1 MAKGEPLL
9 KDLYIQNEYRV
20 VGPSLSMPAAAA
32 MFADSP
38 GDALLVYDKGE
49 DKFDGCLYLHDFNKA
64 YGDPPKNLK
73 GKIHK
78 ATIGDVMN
86 YSIETIEW
94 DANVSQAWALVTTRH
109 PHGIILRDE
118 KNRFA
123 GFLSNDDLSKAK
135 GKLDLAAEE
144 LD

>member
-1 MAKGEPLL
+1 MVKGEPLL

-20 VGPSLSMPAAAA
+20 VGPNLSMPAAAA

-49 DKFDGCLYLHDFNKA
+49 DKFHGCLYLHDFHRA
-64 YGDPPKNLK
+64 YGGDGAISKNM
-73 GKIHK
+73 HK
-78 ATIGDVMN
+78 ATVAEVMN
-86 YSIETIEW
+86 HSIETIEW
-94 DANVSQAWALVTTRH
+94 DANVSQAWALVATRH

-135 GKLDLAAEE
+135 GILDLAAEE